1 MITTQQDTMT
11 KQVIYGTVPSKSNCM
26 KIITFKNKDK
36 SKEHS
41 SLGKTKI
48 LQAYEKSFYLQCNQ
62 YRNRNIESFFELHI
76 DVYYPNNRSDL
87 DNCLK
92 IVLDCLQKDVKAIKN
107 DNLCVHINAHKYLDK
122 VNPRIEFFLKTA

>member
-41 SLGKTKI
+41 SLGKTKYFR
-48 LQAYEKSFYLQCNQ
+48 LMKSLSTCNATSTG
-62 YRNRNIESFFELHI
+62 IEI
-76 DVYYPNNRSDL
+76 
-87 DNCLK
+87 
-92 IVLDCLQKDVKAIKN
+92 
-107 DNLCVHINAHKYLDK
+107 
-122 VNPRIEFFLKTA
+122 